1 MANSDGRWLIV
12 FNGEIY
18 NFLEVKEQLKAKG
31 VTFRGRTDTEVLAE
45 SIAFWGTEALTKLD
59 GAFAFAAFDTHSGE
73 LILARDPFGE
83 KPLYYLELPNGGLA
97 FASELQALEKLPNF
111 DAEVNLDAMAEL
123 LMFQYIGA
131 PRTIYMSVKK
141 LPPGHWMRVAQDQPS
156 KVGRYFEF
164 SPGRADPD
172 VRPLPALADELE
184 DILLRS
190 IRRRLI
196 SDVPLGAFLSG
207 GVDSSTVCAL
217 IRKKLG
223 LPLETFSIGFR
234 NAPESEHKAARR
246 IARRIGCNHHDQ
258 ILSADTSAFLLDIG
272 RILDEP
278 NADSSCMPTYLL
290 SAFARRK
297 VTVAVSG
304 DGGDELFAGYERYF
318 ATLEDERLRAQTDQW
333 DPGKAYYSNRILVW
347 TENHIDELFGIVPD
361 GLRQHVSTLR
371 REMLDGRVQLLSRMR
386 KTDAENYMPGA
397 VLPKVDRMSMQH
409 SLEVR
414 TPFLNVELA
423 KFAERLPVDSL
434 YRHGRGKIV
443 LRELAYR
450 YIPREFVDA
459 PKRGFGIPM
468 VRWGQKALV
477 GVASRLLEG
486 DDARLRQVLGVNAI
500 QRFMDRQ
507 RSKESFS
514 TYQVWS
520 LAALESWL
528 RHHPAKLTVATETL
542 RAMQASGRRSYTSAL
557 FALPL
562 GEKEFGVLEDSDEMI
577 QASGHLQPMKLP
589 PWGMTIDRQDV
600 HELAGLRGAKLIF
613 YDSHIARKLNR
624 RELKKYLSLGV
635 TGIEYPHPH
644 LPGTI
649 FRLGLIQKN
658 FLQRLLSMIRLQPF
672 VVARL
677 RLKQRLRLILHLHQG
692 KLRSGRRLSFGPL
705 GLKNYQRDQEMSH
718 QFMLFEGLQQMPPMP
733 VFHKEIEDNGNGL
746 YSVWNDHLFFS
757 PIRFRRL
764 LTHPYI
770 VVEQTAQT
778 APYLQYTSNIV
789 SSSSKRHLEMA
800 TVLDECIQTEQLPLI
815 QDVSA
820 ESPVV
825 VFTHGL
831 PAGGAE
837 RQWCYLAIGL
847 QKRQQSV
854 VFVSMNELSGVNA
867 HYLPMLNAENIRVIE
882 LQNYQSKS
890 ILWTEQLPPSITRV
904 LLRSGNPMPSAE
916 LLGLTTLL
924 RVLKPKAV
932 IAQLDY
938 PNLLAGISGLLAGV
952 PRIILSFRNYNPS
965 HFSYLRNDWFQ
976 RYYQVLAHSPRIAL
990 SGNSRDANA
999 DYAQWIGVQESRVS
1013 WIPNCIDRCTVDR
1026 PSSDRLM
1033 ALRGEL
1039 SLPPGVPILLG
1050 VFRFSEEKRP
1060 RFFLEVCSRL
1070 IKAMPELHVLIAGA
1084 GPLEDVMVQ
1093 FIDESNLQRHVRILG
1108 RREDVASLMGIASL
1122 LLLTSKKEGMPNV
1135 VMEAQL
1141 LGVPVVAARTG
1152 SVADLVENGE
1162 SGFTLDSDDP
1172 ADFARAC
1179 LVILRDVHTA
1189 KTMGALGTVRMEKVF
1204 SSAVMAESYMRL
1216 VNEETRESI

>member
-1 MANSDGRWLIV
+1 MATSDGRWLV
-12 FNGEIY
+12 AFNGEIY

-31 VTFRGRTDTEVLAE
+31 VRFRGRTDTEVLAE
-45 SIAFWGTEALTKLD
+45 SIALWGTEALSKLD
-59 GAFAFAAFDTHSGE
+59 GAFAFAAFDTRSGD

-111 DAEVNLDAMAEL
+111 DAEVNLDAMVEL

-141 LPPGHWMRVAQDQPS
+141 LPPGHWMRVGQDQPPNI
-156 KVGRYFEF
+156 GRYFEF
-164 SPGRADPD
+164 SPGGVDTD
-172 VRPLPALADELE
+172 LRPLSVLADELE

-234 NAPESEHKAARR
+234 NAPESEHKAARQ
-246 IARRIGCNHHDQ
+246 IARHIGCDHHDQ
-258 ILSADTSAFLLDIG
+258 VLSPDASAFLLDIG
-272 RILDEP
+272 CVLDEP

-290 SAFARRK
+290 SGFARRK
-297 VTVAVSG
+297 VTVAMSG

-318 ATLEDERLRAQTDQW
+318 ATLEEERLGVQRSRW

-347 TENHIDELFGIVPD
+347 TENHIEELFGVVPD
-361 GLRQHVSTLR
+361 GVGQHVSTLR
-371 REMLDGRVQLLSRMR
+371 REMLDGRVPLLSRMR

-434 YRHGRGKIV
+434 YRDGRGKIV

-468 VRWGQKALV
+468 LRWGQEALI
-477 GVASRLLEG
+477 GVTSRLLEG
-486 DDARLRQVLGVNAI
+486 DDARLRQVLGVSAI
-500 QRFMDRQ
+500 QRFMERQ

-528 RHHPAKLTVATETL
+528 RHHPAKLAVATETL
-542 RAMQASGRRSYTSAL
+542 RTMQASGRRSSKSAL
-557 FALPL
+557 FALPI

-577 QASGHLQPMKLP
+577 QAPGHLKPIKLP
-589 PWGMTIDRQDV
+589 PWGAAIIQQDFERLSV
-600 HELAGLRGAKLIF
+600 LRGAKLTF
-613 YDSHIARKLNR
+613 YDSHISQKLNR
-624 RELKKYLSLGV
+624 NELNKYLSLGV
-635 TGIEYPHPH
+635 TEIEYPHPH
-644 LPGTI
+644 LPWSMLH
-649 FRLGLIQKN
+649 LGLIHTT
-658 FLQRLLSMIRLQPF
+658 FLQRLLSMIRLQKF

-677 RLKQRLRLILHLHQG
+677 RLKQRLKLILHIHQG
-692 KLRSGRRLSFGPL
+692 KLRSGRRVSFGPL
-705 GLKNYQRDQEMSH
+705 GLKHYQRDQEMSH
-718 QFMLFEGLQQMPPMP
+718 QFMLFEGFQQMPPIP
-733 VFHKEIEDNGNGL
+733 VTHKEIEEDGNGL

-757 PIRFRRL
+757 PVRFRRL
-764 LTHPYI
+764 LTHPYM
-770 VVEQTAQT
+770 VVEHTART
-778 APYLQYTSNIV
+778 APYLQYTSQIV
-789 SSSSKRHLEMA
+789 SSPSKRHLEMA

-815 QDVSA
+815 QDLSVD
-820 ESPVV
+820 SPIV

-847 QKRQQSV
+847 QKHQQTV
-854 VFVSMNELSGVNA
+854 VFVSMNELTGVNA
-867 HYLPMLNAENIRVIE
+867 HYLPMLNAENVRVIE

-916 LLGLTTLL
+916 LLGLTTLF

-976 RYYQVLAHSPRIAL
+976 QYYQVLAHSPRIAL
-990 SGNSRDANA
+990 SGNSRDANS

-1013 WIPNCIDRCTVDR
+1013 WIPNCIERSTIDR
-1026 PSSDRLM
+1026 PSFDRLM

-1039 SLPPGVPILLG
+1039 CVPPEIPILLG

-1060 RFFLEVCSRL
+1060 LFFLEVCSRL
-1070 IKAMPELHVLIAGA
+1070 VKAMPELRVYIAGS
-1084 GPLEDVMVQ
+1084 GPLQDVMEQ
-1093 FIDESNLQRHVRILG
+1093 FINEANLQQHVRILG
-1108 RREDVASLMGIASL
+1108 RREDVASLMSIASL

-1162 SGFTLDSDDP
+1162 SGFIIDSDDP
-1172 ADFARAC
+1172 ADFVRAC
-1179 LVILRDVHTA
+1179 LVILRDVPTA
-1189 KTMGALGTVRMEKVF
+1189 KRMGMLGALRMEKVF
-1204 SSAVMAESYMRL
+1204 SSAAMAESYMRL
-1216 VNEETRESI
+1216 VNEDSREST